1 MVAGPASAFDDSR
14 SPGLNLA
21 SRADAHH
28 IVSAL
33 ARSNDAR
40 SDECDFSRQ
49 SPRHLLKR
57 IDAIQRVKQAVE
69 QLDRLSQTSS
79 AVDGSGYPVGRP
91 SAHSSE
97 TLAAMRK
104 LCEGIVCDVYS
115 ISHPASLTP
124 LEAAGD
130 HHARR
135 PGRCATPSE
144 KLKRPPPKR
153 RLSLEACCSEC
164 GCSDTPRWRRGPAGP
179 ATLCNVCGLLYA
191 KRRVKQQGVFES
203 APLLRHQASGR

>member
-40 SDECDFSRQ
+40 N
-49 SPRHLLKR
+49 
-57 IDAIQRVKQAVE
+57 AIQRVKQAVE
-69 QLDRLSQTSS
+69 QLDRLSQTQTSS

-97 TLAAMRK
+97 TLVAMRR

-115 ISHPASLTP
+115 ISHPASLAP

-130 HHARR
+130 HLARR

-144 KLKRPPPKR
+144 KLKRPPKR
-153 RLSLEACCSEC
+153 R
-164 GCSDTPRWRRGPAGP
+164 
-179 ATLCNVCGLLYA
+179 
-191 KRRVKQQGVFES
+191 F
-203 APLLRHQASGR
+203 